1 MQNGGL
7 WIALP
12 AGGMP
17 NVIDV
22 LLVTDI
28 ELRPTD
34 NVPRKRRRR

>member
-1 MQNGGL
+1 MQNIGR
-7 WIALP
+7 WITQP

-28 ELRPTD
+28 GLHSTN
-34 NVPRKRRRR
+34 NVP